1 MAHIPSQDTRSIGDI
16 SFQAALD
23 AALKPA
29 VEYDVAKW
37 LFVPNT
43 YTEYRYI
50 LGTRGEK
57 PLICI
62 GVNPSTAAPNRLDPT
77 LQSVERI
84 ARSNGFDS
92 FIMLNVYAQ
101 RATSPKLMDGECHE
115 ELHRENIEALRY
127 ALSLCEQSSIWA
139 AWGNIIETKPYL
151 KDCLSDMIAVSLEYN
166 ANWYHCGSLSKRGH
180 PHHPLYLRKDEPLVP
195 FDAEA
200 YREMLNRQRNRL
212 D

>member
-1 MAHIPSQDTRSIGDI
+1 MAHIPSQDTRSLGDL

-50 LGTRGEK
+50 LGTRGKK
-57 PLICI
+57 PLICV
-62 GVNPSTAAPNRLDPT
+62 GVNPSTAAPDRLDPT

-101 RATSPKLMDGECHE
+101 RATSPKLMDGKCHAK
-115 ELHRENIEALRY
+115 LHRENITALRY
-127 ALSLCEQSSIWA
+127 ALSLCEQPSIWA
-139 AWGNIIETKPYL
+139 AWGNIIETRPYL
-151 KDCLSDMIAVSLEYN
+151 KDCLSDLIALSWEYN
-166 ANWYHCGSLSKRGH
+166 ANWYRCGSISKRGH

-195 FDAEA
+195 FDAQA
-200 YREMLNRQRNRL
+200 YGEMLNRKRNRL

>member
-1 MAHIPSQDTRSIGDI
+1 MAHFPSQNTRSLGNL
-16 SFQAALD
+16 SFQAALY
-23 AALKPA
+23 AALVPS
-29 VEYDVAKW
+29 VEYDVTKW

-50 LGTRGEK
+50 LGTRGAK

-62 GVNPSTAAPNRLDPT
+62 GVNPSTAAPDHLDPT

-84 ARSNGFDS
+84 AKHNGYGS

-101 RATSPKLMDGECHE
+101 RATSPKLMDGECHA

-127 ALSLCEQSSIWA
+127 ALSLSEQPSIWA
-139 AWGNIIETKPYL
+139 AWGNIIKTRLYL
-151 KDCLSDMIAVSLEYN
+151 KDCLSDMIAVSMEYN
-166 ANWYHCGSLSKRGH
+166 ANWYHCGSISKRGH
-180 PHHPLYLRKDEPLVP
+180 PYHPLYLRKDEPLAP

-200 YREMLNRQRNRL
+200 YKEMLNRQRNRL

>member
-1 MAHIPSQDTRSIGDI
+1 MAHIPSRDTRSLGDI
-16 SFQAALD
+16 SFQTALD
-23 AALKPA
+23 MALVPS

-50 LGTRGEK
+50 LGTRGKK

-62 GVNPSTAAPNRLDPT
+62 GVNPSTAAPDRLDPT

-84 ARSNGFDS
+84 AMSNGFDS

-101 RATSPKLMDGECHE
+101 RATSPKLMDRECHK

-127 ALSLCEQSSIWA
+127 TLSLSEQPSIWA
-139 AWGNIIETKPYL
+139 AWGNIIETRPYL
-151 KDCLSDMIAVSLEYN
+151 KDCLSDMIAVSLEYR
-166 ANWYHCGSLSKRGH
+166 ASWYYCGSISKRGH

-195 FDAEA
+195 FDAGA
-200 YREMLNRQRNRL
+200 YREMLNRDDL
-212 D
+212 YL